1 MRFEV
6 SPKHKQN
13 MSGGH
18 PQSTLPASLEQ
29 ASRLGLRDRIVT
41 LGHALRGAH
50 GSARDSMALML
61 IELAAQG
68 RGVTHGH
75 RSEAHAS
82 GPIELITRLPAR
94 WRERHADDALQAL
107 ARAWPNIPADA
118 RPLALAVGRERWI
131 ETTKLLAGHAEADAR
146 LAAISIAHDTAD
158 PALGSVVCTLLG
170 DEEQRVRQAADETV
184 LRMSL
189 RQLRHVPSELLG
201 THYASIANQGVVS
214 FPADPDVLELERHV
228 LLRAVSDAA
237 YGFASHR
244 CRSPLVALLL
254 LIDHRNVSRVER
266 EISDRMRRLLA
277 MRNHPSHAPIR
288 TLLKRTDCPLLRE
301 RALRWLPIDA
311 ISNAAL
317 ERLRVPES
325 LIEHEI
331 MLQNAHLAVR
341 PSRAKKLSTITSP
354 RSASRAQEVLPSA
367 QQWKTLSRSARLG
380 VVSLNPLIGGDEQ
393 ARRSR
398 IEPALADE
406 GLHVRLRAAGLC
418 PAIDLQDFV
427 FDADGVISRHAG
439 IRWSTLGAEPPR
451 FDSPSSTTRIRLS
464 VLASRSPHDTTRR
477 IAHDEL
483 ARLTISDSSH
493 PASRQRARCYMQAD
507 PAGFIRTMRDRLA
520 MASTCLETIM
530 MIRLLGVERR
540 FELDLI
546 GIVQSEHS
554 EHRSRACAV
563 AALARVQSN
572 AAKYILDEALGDRD
586 PRTRANAVE
595 HAQIPFDRLMVFS
608 DDTDHRARA
617 NAVRRAIVSGVESE
631 TEKARDASGALIEL
645 LGDPRPMHRL
655 AGSWVAQHTV
665 VSRNR
670 GRLGTRWSPIIS
682 QLEELAAV
690 DEDPRLRERARRCIQ
705 RLASEIRCGATSSS
719 DLSQDLAGEA

>member
-1 MRFEV
+1 
-6 SPKHKQN
+6 

-18 PQSTLPASLEQ
+18 PQSALPSSLEQ
-29 ASRLGLRDRIVT
+29 AKRLGLRDRIVT
-41 LGHALRGAH
+41 LGHALRGAS

-68 RGVTHGH
+68 RGVTDGH
-75 RSEAHAS
+75 RNQAHAA

-94 WRERHADDALQAL
+94 WRERHADDALLAL
-107 ARAWPNIPADA
+107 ARAWPYIPADA

-131 ETTKLLAGHAEADAR
+131 ETTKVLAGHAEADAR

-158 PALGSVVCTLLG
+158 PALGHSVCSLLG
-170 DEEQRVRQAADETV
+170 DEEQRVRQAADEAV

-201 THYASIANQGVVS
+201 AHYASIANQGVVS

-237 YGFASHR
+237 YGFTSHR

-254 LIDHRNVSRVER
+254 LIDHRNASRVER
-266 EISDRMRRLLA
+266 EISVRMRRLLA

-325 LIEHEI
+325 LIEHEV
-331 MLQNAHLAVR
+331 MLRNAHLAVR
-341 PSRAKKLSTITSP
+341 PARASRLCSLTSP
-354 RSASRAQEVLPSA
+354 RSTSRAQEVLPTP
-367 QQWKTLSRSARLG
+367 QQWKALSGSARLG
-380 VVSLNPLIGGDEQ
+380 VVSLNALIGGDEQ
-393 ARRSR
+393 ARRGR
-398 IEPALADE
+398 IEPTLADE
-406 GLHVRLRAAGLC
+406 SLHIRLRAAGLC
-418 PAIDLQDFV
+418 PALDLQDFV

-451 FDSPSSTTRIRLS
+451 FDSPSSTSRIRLS
-464 VLASRSPHDTTRR
+464 ELASRSPHDATRR
-477 IAHDEL
+477 IARDEL
-483 ARLTISDSSH
+483 ARLTISDPSLPS
-493 PASRQRARCYMQAD
+493 SRQRARRYMQSD
-507 PAGFIRTMRDRLA
+507 PAGFIRSMRDRLA
-520 MASTCLETIM
+520 MPSTCLETIM

-546 GIVQSEHS
+546 GIVQSEYS

-595 HAQIPFDRLMVFS
+595 HAQIPFDHLMVFR
-608 DDTDHRARA
+608 DDQDHRARA

-670 GRLGTRWSPIIS
+670 DRLGTRWSPIIA

-690 DEDPRLRERARRCIQ
+690 DEDPRLRDRARRCIR
-705 RLASEIRCGATSSS
+705 RLASEIRCGASSSS
-719 DLSQDLAGEA
+719 DLSHNLAGEA